1 MPESALASL
10 KRTYWTSNGA
20 GRKYFT
26 KQTLVNAISFL
37 KNTSFVTLL
46 VIWFLN
52 KVLVY
57 QLVLTQS

>member
-1 MPESALASL
+1 MLESALTSL

-20 GRKYFT
+20 GTKYFT
-26 KQTLVNAISFL
+26 KQTYVNAISFL
-37 KNTSFVTLL
+37 KNTCYVTLL
-46 VIWFLN
+46 VTWFLN

>member
-1 MPESALASL
+1 MSESALASL

-37 KNTSFVTLL
+37 KNTCFFTLL
-46 VIWFLN
+46 VTWFLN